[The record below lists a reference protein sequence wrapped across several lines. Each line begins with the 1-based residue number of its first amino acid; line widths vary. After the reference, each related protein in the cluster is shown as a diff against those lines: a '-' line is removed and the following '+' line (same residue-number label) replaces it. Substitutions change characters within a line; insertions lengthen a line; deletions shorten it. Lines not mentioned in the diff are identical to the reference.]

1 MTDKMEEL
9 FQERDVPTFA
19 RGVTLMGKVLK
30 VGENG
35 ILVDIGYKT
44 EGILNPQELSP
55 FRKEEIKEGEEIE
68 VLVTYIHEEE
78 GTVYVSEKQA
88 LYAKRL
94 SELER
99 AFRTGEAVTGTIE
112 DVIEN
117 AGYRVNLKGMP
128 AFLPGS
134 HLGDDLPANIEKLRG
149 KEVYFK
155 ILELDR
161 REKNLVVSHKEYL
174 HDLEE
179 KRKDEIFRRLSVG
192 QVVEGTIKSI
202 AEFGIFVDVGGFE
215 GLVHRTEI
223 SWKEVPVPPNTY
235 KTGDKLKV
243 KVLDLDR
250 AKGRISLS
258 IKQLRPDPWIGIG
271 RRYPVGKK
279 FPGKVVS
286 ITDFGVFVQL
296 EQDVEGLVH
305 ISELSWE
312 FPDDPHKVVKV
323 GDQVEVV
330 VLHVDAEKRK
340 ISLSMR
346 RAQPDP
352 WENIEKKYP
361 EGMIVKCKVTKL
373 AEFGAFVS
381 LEPGVEA
388 LLHIS
393 EMSWERVNSPED
405 VVKPGDEIT
414 AKVIKSD
421 STRRKIRLS
430 LRELQEDPWHKFLEM
445 YSINSIVEGKIT
457 QIKEFGAF
465 MKLTDDIEG
474 LIHVSEITDDKINSP
489 ADVLKVGDS
498 VRTRIIGINEE
509 KRQVRLSMKGL
520 EGHLS
525 DTGHETLTMR
535 EHLKKKDVGK
545 LVS

>member
-1 MTDKMEEL
+1 
-9 FQERDVPTFA
+9 
-19 RGVTLMGKVLK
+19 
-30 VGENG
+30 
-35 ILVDIGYKT
+35 
-44 EGILNPQELSP
+44 
-55 FRKEEIKEGEEIE
+55 
-68 VLVTYIHEEE
+68 
-78 GTVYVSEKQA
+78 
-88 LYAKRL
+88 
-94 SELER
+94 
-99 AFRTGEAVTGTIE
+99 
-112 DVIEN
+112 
-117 AGYRVNLKGMP
+117 
-128 AFLPGS
+128 
-134 HLGDDLPANIEKLRG
+134 
-149 KEVYFK
+149 
-155 ILELDR
+155 
-161 REKNLVVSHKEYL
+161 
-174 HDLEE
+174 
-179 KRKDEIFRRLSVG
+179 
-192 QVVEGTIKSI
+192 
-202 AEFGIFVDVGGFE
+202 
-215 GLVHRTEI
+215 
-223 SWKEVPVPPNTY
+223 
-235 KTGDKLKV
+235 
-243 KVLDLDR
+243 
-250 AKGRISLS
+250 
-258 IKQLRPDPWIGIG
+258 
-271 RRYPVGKK
+271 
-279 FPGKVVS
+279 
-286 ITDFGVFVQL
+286 
-296 EQDVEGLVH
+296 
-305 ISELSWE
+305 
-312 FPDDPHKVVKV
+312 
-323 GDQVEVV
+323 
-330 VLHVDAEKRK
+330 
-340 ISLSMR
+340 
-346 RAQPDP
+346 
-352 WENIEKKYP
+352 
-361 EGMIVKCKVTKL
+361 MIVKCKVTKL

>member
-1 MTDKMEEL
+1 MEKFFE
-9 FQERDVPTFA
+9 ERDVPTFA
-19 RGVTLMGKVLK
+19 RGVTVMGKVLQ
-30 VGENG
+30 VSENG

-44 EGILNPQELSP
+44 EGILSPQELSP
-55 FRKEEIKEGEEIE
+55 FRRGEVKEGEEIE

-99 AFRTGEAVTGTIE
+99 ALRTGEAVAGTIE
-112 DVIEN
+112 EVIEN

-134 HLGDDLPANIEKLRG
+134 HLGNDLPANIEKLRG
-149 KEVYFK
+149 KEVFFK

-174 HDLEE
+174 KDLEE
-179 KRKDEIFRRLSVG
+179 KRKDEIFRKLSVG
-192 QVVEGTIKSI
+192 QVLEGTIKSI
-202 AEFGIFVDVGGFE
+202 ADFGLFVDVGGFE

-223 SWKEVPVPPNTY
+223 SWKEVPVPPNTF
-235 KTGDKLKV
+235 KVGDKIKV
-243 KVLDLDR
+243 KVLALDR
-250 AKGRISLS
+250 ANERISLS
-258 IKQLRPDPWIGIG
+258 IKQLRPDPWIGIS
-271 RRYPVGKK
+271 RRYPAGKK
-279 FPGKVVS
+279 VHGEVIS
-286 ITDFGVFVQL
+286 ITDFGAFVKL
-296 EQDVEGLVH
+296 EEDVEGLVH
-305 ISELSWE
+305 ISELSWQ
-312 FPDDPHKVVKV
+312 FPKDPREAVKE

-361 EGMIVKCKVTKL
+361 KGMIVKGKVSKL

-393 EMSWERVNSPED
+393 EMSWERVNSPTE
-405 VVKPGDEIT
+405 VVKEGDEIT

-421 STRRKIRLS
+421 NTRRKIRLS
-430 LRELQEDPWHKFLEM
+430 LRELKEDPWHKFLEL
-445 YSINSIVEGKIT
+445 YSINSIVEGKVT
-457 QIKEFGAF
+457 QLKDFGAF
-465 MKLTDDIEG
+465 VKITDEVEG
-474 LIHVSEITDDKINSP
+474 LIHVSEITNDKINSP

-498 VRTRIIGINEE
+498 VRARIIGINEE
-509 KRQVRLSMKGL
+509 KRQVRLSMKSLQG
-520 EGHLS
+520 EEHLS
-525 DTGHETLTMR
+525 KTGHEMLTIR
-535 EHLKKKDVGK
+535 EHLKSKDVSK
-545 LVS
+545 LLS